1 MGHTFTVS
9 DEQFARLEQFARNQ
23 GQSIDDIFQAWVN
36 ALDATINATALEAA
50 RARWAALGQQIEPP
64 TDEELRAHP
73 LLRVIGIA
81 SVNEPGWTG
90 QVDSVFGR
98 DEEFEPHADK

>member
-50 RARWAALGQQIEPP
+50 RAR
-64 TDEELRAHP
+64 
-73 LLRVIGIA
+73 
-81 SVNEPGWTG
+81 
-90 QVDSVFGR
+90 
-98 DEEFEPHADK
+98 